1 MHGEGL
7 LFSSSFLPFNLD
19 AATSA
24 QVLTPLL
31 SSRVQHPCQ
40 ASKSFQNSLLPLLLG
55 LPHSNLSPVAPPQ
68 DQLLSFLLTI
78 GSETPLTETNS
89 REPGLGQNP
98 VPFRPGVP
106 TCSPAAG
113 KDLSVSQKS
122 VKFLEVSS
130 YVLLHA
136 PLEIMNDLNFSL
148 IAMSDPE
155 KRNEIAASYNGFSG
169 PGEAL

>member
-1 MHGEGL
+1 MASPLDLVFTHRSTCHTMCMGKGC
-7 LFSSSFLPFNLD
+7 SSAAPSFLPFNLD

-55 LPHSNLSPVAPPQ
+55 LPHSNLSLVAPPQ
-68 DQLLSFLLTI
+68 DQLLPFLLTI

-89 REPGLGQNP
+89 REPGLGQSP

-113 KDLSVSQKS
+113 KDLSVSQN
-122 VKFLEVSS
+122 LLSS
-130 YVLLHA
+130 LRLVATSCCMH
-136 PLEIMNDLNFSL
+136 P
-148 IAMSDPE
+148 
-155 KRNEIAASYNGFSG
+155 
-169 PGEAL
+169 